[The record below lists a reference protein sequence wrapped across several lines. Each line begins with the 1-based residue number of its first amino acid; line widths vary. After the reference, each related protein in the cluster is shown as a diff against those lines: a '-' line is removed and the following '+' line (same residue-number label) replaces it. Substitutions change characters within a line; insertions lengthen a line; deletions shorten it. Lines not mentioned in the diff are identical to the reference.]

1 MSNGRDTLKPA
12 RGRLSQFVSEIKAK
26 FKNPGFQKDLAV
38 YGGIASIIPIGRV
51 FKVGAGLLSGGAL
64 AQQTAR
70 GAGTVNFG
78 KIGSNVGKY
87 IKETRAK
94 HERMSKAFGNTSTQY
109 SSGLPK
115 SMKAMFEAPK
125 QYSSAFTPQATTTA
139 KVVAKKNRELAQQ
152 SIRPLHRDGKVYDK
166 QAINDAFSR
175 YFNR

>member
-38 YGGIASIIPIGRV
+38 YGGIASIIPIGR
-51 FKVGAGLLSGGAL
+51 AISGI
-64 AQQTAR
+64 
-70 GAGTVNFG
+70 G
-78 KIGSNVGKY
+78 KIAGSF
-87 IKETRAK
+87 T
-94 HERMSKAFGNTSTQY
+94 NTSNQY
-109 SSGLPK
+109 RKISKKGLPK
-115 SMKAMFEAPK
+115 SVQAMFEAPA
-125 QYSSAFTPQATTTA
+125 QYARAFTPQATTTA

-166 QAINDAFSR
+166 KAINDAFKR